1 MRGGRT
7 SSFMPQ
13 QFLCLICIAQIGCK
27 ESVGNRVEEIY
38 LEEVVSCAAM
48 SSQVVCLGA
57 SL

>member
-1 MRGGRT
+1 
-7 SSFMPQ
+7 MPQ

-27 ESVGNRVEEIY
+27 ESVGNWVEEIY